1 MTSAGY
7 ITEQEFSW
15 ATNELLKLLR
25 SLHVTTFQKG
35 KKLLILRD
43 FYDYEGNLWS
53 LRGLR
58 EHFST
63 FWHPIS
69 NVFKFV
75 MPAGMFSI
83 DSILAGRP
91 SCKDSVLLHRNAP
104 VVFSNLTESLYTAAG
119 DFNGL
124 YSHTAPPA
132 PSLQSVTGTRIG
144 YNNYYYG
151 QLHVQGPTGPACCGA
166 IPTLGSQ
173 QCPCIP
179 TGNFS
184 TFIHTF
190 ISCNIYCNAYFSI
203 IV

>member
-1 MTSAGY
+1 
-7 ITEQEFSW
+7 
-15 ATNELLKLLR
+15 
-25 SLHVTTFQKG
+25 
-35 KKLLILRD
+35 
-43 FYDYEGNLWS
+43 
-53 LRGLR
+53 
-58 EHFST
+58 
-63 FWHPIS
+63 
-69 NVFKFV
+69 

-124 YSHTAPPA
+124 YSHTGPPA
-132 PSLQSVTGTRIG
+132 PNLQSVNGTRIG

-173 QCPCIP
+173 QYPCIP
-179 TGNFS
+179 TGMLLLFLCLCEAYMYIWKYCLLQRMFQCS
-184 TFIHTF
+184 VIMLMHCMLKFIPL
-190 ISCNIYCNAYFSI
+190 YFWITS
-203 IV
+203 

>member
-1 MTSAGY
+1 
-7 ITEQEFSW
+7 
-15 ATNELLKLLR
+15 
-25 SLHVTTFQKG
+25 
-35 KKLLILRD
+35 
-43 FYDYEGNLWS
+43 
-53 LRGLR
+53 
-58 EHFST
+58 
-63 FWHPIS
+63 
-69 NVFKFV
+69 

-124 YSHTAPPA
+124 YSHTGPPA
-132 PSLQSVTGTRIG
+132 PNLQSMNGTRIG

-179 TGNFS
+179 TGMS
-184 TFIHTF
+184 FIHF
-190 ISCNIYCNAYFSI
+190 FVDYMHVCIYCLLQWMFQNSLNKLHGGFCSSSLLEHI
-203 IV
+203 LK

>member
-1 MTSAGY
+1 MIFKRTTRIFKYCWHKVSN
-7 ITEQEFSW
+7 IFS
-15 ATNELLKLLR
+15 L
-25 SLHVTTFQKG
+25 
-35 KKLLILRD
+35 
-43 FYDYEGNLWS
+43 
-53 LRGLR
+53 
-58 EHFST
+58 
-63 FWHPIS
+63 
-69 NVFKFV
+69 V

-124 YSHTAPPA
+124 YSHTGPPA
-132 PSLQSVTGTRIG
+132 PNLQSVNGTRIG

-179 TGNFS
+179 TGMLLL
-184 TFIHTF
+184 FITL
-190 ISCNIYCNAYFSI
+190 CVDTLYLAY
-203 IV
+203 V